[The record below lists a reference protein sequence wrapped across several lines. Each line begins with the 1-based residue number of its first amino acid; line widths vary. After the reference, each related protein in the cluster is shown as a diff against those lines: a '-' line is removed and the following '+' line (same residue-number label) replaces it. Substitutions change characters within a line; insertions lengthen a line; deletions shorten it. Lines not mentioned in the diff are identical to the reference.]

1 MRRHLFATLSITMWC
16 LLPGAT
22 PAPAQ
27 DGTEAA
33 TDAGTGT
40 AIVRVVTEPEVS
52 EGATFVFTGVPSGEL
67 ELADGGRGSLS
78 ADGVAVGSHVAKLS
92 EIDSEVAAAGYEL
105 TAIRCD
111 DEDSTGPSLGKLDN
125 DAAIFRL
132 EASET
137 VTCEFVLEKRKVGA
151 VRTGADCICPEEGR
165 WNVQNLEG
173 SMDCRGAFVLNRKL
187 KPVRDTGIILVM
199 EEDCSQVFG
208 DSATKKEEDTLM
220 TRVDDCTYE
229 GVFESEE
236 ENVDMVI
243 DVVWTIESRERI
255 TGEMSSST
263 TQMGITCDY
272 YRPFELTFDEPLS
285 DKEYEKWEQ
294 RIRKKMSRMN

>member
-1 MRRHLFATLSITMWC
+1 MRRQQLAVLIGSLC
-16 LLPGAT
+16 LLMGAHS
-22 PAPAQ
+22 APAR
-27 DGTEAA
+27 EAA
-33 TDAGTGT
+33 QAAASSDAGT
-40 AIVRVVTEPEVS
+40 AIVRVVTEPELP
-52 EGATFVFTGVPSGEL
+52 EGATFVFTGVPAGEVVL
-67 ELADGGRGSLS
+67 TDDGQGALT

-92 EIDSEVAAAGYEL
+92 EIDPQAAAAGYAL
-105 TAIRCD
+105 TEIRCD
-111 DEDSTGPSLGKLDN
+111 DQDSAGPSLGKLDN
-125 DAAIFRL
+125 DAAIFRI
-132 EASET
+132 EASEA
-137 VTCEFVLEKRKVGA
+137 VTCEFVLEKRTVGA

-165 WNVQNLEG
+165 WNAQNLEG

-187 KPVRDTGIILVM
+187 KPVKDNGIILVM
-199 EEDCSQVFG
+199 KDDCSQLFG
-208 DSATKKEEDTLM
+208 DSATRKEEDTLM

-263 TQMGITCDY
+263 SQMGVTCDF

-294 RIRKKMSRMN
+294 RIRKKMSRMK